1 MTSLVVDNNLYY
13 LPNSDGTLTPLQ
25 FDDGGVWVGQFC
37 PSFTPIGYVQTS
49 SGYEVAWRYGYGD
62 LVAIWACD
70 RTGNVVSYQIYSHG
84 SYALEL
90 LETTFGQDLNGDG
103 VIGPTK
109 TVISTDGSTSLTQY
123 ADEYFLTNSEGN
135 GPALSD
141 RGSPIV
147 AGQFPGWAPI
157 EAVATASGYLVAW
170 ENTESDLYS
179 IWSTDNNGNVISYQW
194 YIGTDPALKS
204 LETTSGLNL
213 NIAPTTT
220 VSSASLSASTTTV
233 ISTDGSTSLTQV
245 ANEYFLY
252 GSNGTGP
259 ALSYQGAPVV
269 DGQFSGWVPIGAVAT
284 SSGYLVAW
292 QNSQN
297 DLYSI
302 WNTDSNG
309 NVISYQWYLGTDHAL
324 ESLETVFGQ
333 DLNGDGT
340 IGPTKT
346 VISTDGST
354 SLTQYADEYFLT
366 NSDGNGPALSYQGA
380 PVVDGQ
386 FPGWAPIGAV
396 ATASGYL
403 VAWEDSASG
412 LYSIWGTDSNGN
424 VVSYTQYIGN
434 AYGGNYALESL
445 ETVFGQDLNR
455 DGVIGP
461 TKTVISTDGST
472 SLTQYA
478 DEYFLT
484 NSEGNGPALSYAG
497 NAVFDSEF
505 APWEPIGALA
515 TSSGYAVTWNY
526 TGTDEYSLWNV
537 DSSGNVTSYI
547 HYQGSA
553 TATMDA
559 GGLACLSM
567 LGNLELLTACATD
580 VAFPTEVGTYDTLII
595 DQATSFT
602 GSIYNFTGTSSASSD
617 AIDLKDIAFQGAS
630 VAFSANSRT
639 DTGGTLTVYD
649 ANGTTADTIFFATG
663 EFQTGNFDLADDGQG
678 GLLITDP
685 PTPTTLST
693 ATVKTAMA
701 DAPHTQNHLDS
712 SSAAPHDAHLY
723 DARSLQQFWAGI
735 TTDTHRD
742 AAVDLGHRYDRV
754 TTHTEALLTHGR

>member
-1 MTSLVVDNNLYY
+1 M
-13 LPNSDGTLTPLQ
+13 
-25 FDDGGVWVGQFC
+25 
-37 PSFTPIGYVQTS
+37 
-49 SGYEVAWRYGYGD
+49 
-62 LVAIWACD
+62 
-70 RTGNVVSYQIYSHG
+70 
-84 SYALEL
+84 
-90 LETTFGQDLNGDG
+90 
-103 VIGPTK
+103 
-109 TVISTDGSTSLTQY
+109 ISPDGST
-123 ADEYFLTNSEGN
+123 G
-135 GPALSD
+135 
-141 RGSPIV
+141 
-147 AGQFPGWAPI
+147 
-157 EAVATASGYLVAW
+157 
-170 ENTESDLYS
+170 
-179 IWSTDNNGNVISYQW
+179 
-194 YIGTDPALKS
+194 
-204 LETTSGLNL
+204 
-213 NIAPTTT
+213 
-220 VSSASLSASTTTV
+220 
-233 ISTDGSTSLTQV
+233 
-245 ANEYFLY
+245 
-252 GSNGTGP
+252 
-259 ALSYQGAPVV
+259 
-269 DGQFSGWVPIGAVAT
+269 
-284 SSGYLVAW
+284 
-292 QNSQN
+292 
-297 DLYSI
+297 
-302 WNTDSNG
+302 
-309 NVISYQWYLGTDHAL
+309 
-324 ESLETVFGQ
+324 
-333 DLNGDGT
+333 
-340 IGPTKT
+340 
-346 VISTDGST
+346 
-354 SLTQYADEYFLT
+354 LTQYADEYFLT

-412 LYSIWGTDSNGN
+412 LYSIWDTDSNGN

-434 AYGGNYALESL
+434 AYGGNHALESL
-445 ETVFGQDLNR
+445 ETVFGQDLNG

-515 TSSGYAVTWNY
+515 TPSGYAVTWNY

-553 TATMDA
+553 TATIDA
-559 GGLACLSM
+559 GGLACFSM

-630 VAFSANSRT
+630 VAFSANSGT

-693 ATVKTAMA
+693 ATVKTAIA

-712 SSAAPHDAHLY
+712 SSAAPHDAHLW
-723 DARSLQQFWAGI
+723 DAQSLQQLWAGI

-742 AAVDLGHRYDRV
+742 SAVDLGHRYDRV
-754 TTHTEALLTHGR
+754 ITHTEALLTHGR